1 MRIEDFNEFVANTDK
16 KSINAGDIVVYGG
29 IPIETTKKRKW
40 FTYNIDKMIEDI
52 KEEFLREEE

>member
-29 IPIETTKKRKW
+29 IPIETTKKE
-40 FTYNIDKMIEDI
+40 NGLHII
-52 KEEFLREEE
+52 